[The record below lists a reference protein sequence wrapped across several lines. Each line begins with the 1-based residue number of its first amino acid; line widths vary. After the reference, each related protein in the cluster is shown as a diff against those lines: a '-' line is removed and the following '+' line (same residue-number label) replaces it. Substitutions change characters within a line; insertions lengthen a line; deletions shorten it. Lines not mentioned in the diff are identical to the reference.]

1 MALDRT
7 RVIAAP
13 VADLRLT
20 SFDFVLY
27 DLLFLLLFEFF
38 LREVLLMIE

>member
-13 VADLRLT
+13 VADRRLM
-20 SFDFVLY
+20 SFDFVYIGFSFSFTL
-27 DLLFLLLFEFF
+27 
-38 LREVLLMIE
+38 VLLMIE

>member
-13 VADLRLT
+13 VADLRLM

-27 DLLFLLLFEFF
+27 DLLFFSFYF
-38 LREVLLMIE
+38 TRGAFHD